1 VPAPQAR
8 TIIYNAVYPVSAL
21 GFKSPT
27 LAQLMARYATMDP
40 ILSSATADK
49 RKGLSPIAPSTD
61 NRKRTTKKVLVEVR
75 FPLSQSQDYSYS
87 DKFHLVQFQ
96 TRIQQPSASEPANAS
111 STGMTF
117 ITFSS
122 KINTG
127 IYP

>member
-8 TIIYNAVYPVSAL
+8 TIIYNAVYPISAL

-27 LAQLMARYATMDP
+27 LAQLVARYATMDP
-40 ILSSATADK
+40 ILFSATADK
-49 RKGLSPIAPSTD
+49 RKGLSLIAPPAAK
-61 NRKRTTKKVLVEVR
+61 RKRTTKKVPVEVR
-75 FPLSQSQDYSYS
+75 FPLSRSQDYSYS
-87 DKFHLVQFQ
+87 DKFHRVQLQ
-96 TRIQQPSASEPANAS
+96 TRTQQPSASEPANAP

-122 KINTG
+122 KINNG